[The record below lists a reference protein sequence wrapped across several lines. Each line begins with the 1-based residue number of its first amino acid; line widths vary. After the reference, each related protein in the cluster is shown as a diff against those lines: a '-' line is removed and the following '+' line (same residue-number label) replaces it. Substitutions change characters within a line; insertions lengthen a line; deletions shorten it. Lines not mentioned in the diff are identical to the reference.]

1 MKALRIVVAGGL
13 MLVAGAGVAL
23 APRHVESIESAPALV
38 PASAAAFNVDNVHSA
53 VIFRISHNEVGT
65 FFGRFNEISGSFL
78 LDSADASASSIDV
91 TVNLERVDTA
101 NERRDNHLRSPDFF
115 NTALNKTA
123 TFKSKSVS
131 STGEGAFSVSGD
143 FTMMGVTKPVTA
155 QITKAKSK
163 TGNRGELAGFEAV
176 LTIKRSEFGMTKF
189 ADSLGDEVT
198 IMIGMEGTR

>member
-1 MKALRIVVAGGL
+1 MKSLRFVVAGGL

-23 APRHVESIESAPALV
+23 APRHVEVVESAPAL
-38 PASAAAFNVDNVHSA
+38 AAAFKVDNVHSA

-78 LDSADASASSIDV
+78 LDSADTAGSSIDV
-91 TVNLERVDTA
+91 SVNLEKVDTA

-123 TFKSKSVS
+123 TFKSKTIS
-131 STGEGAFSVSGD
+131 STGDGAFTITGD

-163 TGNRGELAGFEAV
+163 SGNRGELAGFEAIF
-176 LTIKRSEFGMTKF
+176 TIKRSEYGMTKF
-189 ADSLGDEVT
+189 ADSLGDDVT